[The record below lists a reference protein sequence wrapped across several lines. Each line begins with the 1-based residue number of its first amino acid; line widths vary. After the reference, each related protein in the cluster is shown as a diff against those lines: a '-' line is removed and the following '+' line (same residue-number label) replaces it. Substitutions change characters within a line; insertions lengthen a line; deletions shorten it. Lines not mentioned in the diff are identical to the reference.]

1 MPPFVGVRIELG
13 RKAAVGFWRDNR
25 GDVPF
30 VEVGAQPVGIEGTVG
45 KQVIGGKFLDQFRH
59 RAEVMRLPRQ
69 QAEIDKVSKRV
80 GEGQYLGRDAAARAA
95 YGLALSPPFA
105 PWPERCTLTIEPSI
119 IAYSKS
125 ASTVNALKIL

>member
-1 MPPFVGVRIELG
+1 MPPFVGIRIELG
-13 RKAAVGFWRDNR
+13 RKAAVGFRRDDR
-25 GDVPF
+25 GDVPL
-30 VEVGAQPVGIEGTVG
+30 VEVGAQPVGVECAIG

-59 RAEVMRLPRQ
+59 GTEVMRLPRQ

-80 GEGQYLGRDAAARAA
+80 GQGQYLGRNAAARAA

-125 ASTVNALKIL
+125 ASAANALNML